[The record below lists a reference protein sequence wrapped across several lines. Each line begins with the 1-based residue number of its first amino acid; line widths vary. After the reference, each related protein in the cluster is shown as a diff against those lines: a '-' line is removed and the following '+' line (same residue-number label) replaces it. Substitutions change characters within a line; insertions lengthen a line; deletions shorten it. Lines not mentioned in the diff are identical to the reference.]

1 MAKKKLKPGEVSGYL
16 DQIENDSDEG
26 LYETDETDVQSSDFS
41 EDDEYPTDGEAGE
54 KENTNFNDDGEE
66 IRAESTLKSYS
77 EHDRRLDE
85 SDVEMVEEPSNEIRK
100 ETSISSTVEKISIE
114 NGESSQ
120 SEAFESY
127 ILLQEDE
134 GGDKDDKEK
143 PKNKKGKKVW
153 RRS

>member
-1 MAKKKLKPGEVSGYL
+1 MIIDLSVACLLSRKFP
-16 DQIENDSDEG
+16 
-26 LYETDETDVQSSDFS
+26 
-41 EDDEYPTDGEAGE
+41 
-54 KENTNFNDDGEE
+54 
-66 IRAESTLKSYS
+66 
-77 EHDRRLDE
+77 HDRRLDE